1 MRNISELC
9 KILEIEFKD
18 HSLLIKA
25 LTHKSFSTA
34 HDSESYE
41 RLEFLGDSLLQMV
54 VSEYIYHHF
63 VNYDEG
69 KMTKLRAEVV
79 NSNSLLDRAISWNIS
94 EFMLLSDGER
104 RSTGRLYKK
113 MQSDVVE
120 AIIAAIYL
128 DSGYDYCRDFILK
141 NFKKKI
147 DETSLDTLL
156 DYKTRLQ
163 ELYQQ
168 NGSDAPIYKTINL
181 TGPEHDRFFE
191 VAVFFAGTELSRGVG
206 KSKKE
211 AHQDAARKVLEKNL
225 KGD

>member
-1 MRNISELC
+1 
-9 KILEIEFKD
+9 
-18 HSLLIKA
+18 
-25 LTHKSFSTA
+25 
-34 HDSESYE
+34 
-41 RLEFLGDSLLQMV
+41 
-54 VSEYIYHHF
+54 
-63 VNYDEG
+63 
-69 KMTKLRAEVV
+69 V
-79 NSNSLLDRAISWNIS
+79 NSNSLLERAINWNIS
-94 EFMLLSDGER
+94 EFMLLSEGER
-104 RSTGRLYKK
+104 KSTGRLYKK

-128 DSGYDYCRDFILK
+128 DSGYIYCRDFILK

-168 NGSDAPIYKTINL
+168 NGSDAPVYKTTNL

-191 VAVFFAGTELSRGVG
+191 VAVFFAGNELAHGMG

-211 AHQDAARKVLEKNL
+211 AHQDAARKVLEMTL